1 MTTSAN
7 YTYNLMGQRFSDLED
22 VYNTLTAIDFDFNQ
36 LPATNKYRKYKEWKQ
51 VPNERKPR
59 TAPPASGKKQNVG
72 VMAFGL
78 DSAGDANHT
87 LVKMGSR
94 AKAQYDAISGNA
106 VFNLNVTDPVPATYV
121 QRAGF
126 IPAKAILGRSNGSGS
141 QTSRATGLQYKQ
153 VVTGSYTIPFG
164 AGSGAA
170 AYEFGAQNAILA
182 TAGITNDYVVS
193 FTPEKISR
201 G

>member
-1 MTTSAN
+1 
-7 YTYNLMGQRFSDLED
+7 MGQRFSDLED

-51 VPNERKPR
+51 DPNEHKPR

-78 DSAGDANHT
+78 DGAGDANHT

-141 QTSRATGLQYKQ
+141 ETSRATGLQYKQ

>member
-1 MTTSAN
+1 
-7 YTYNLMGQRFSDLED
+7 
-22 VYNTLTAIDFDFNQ
+22 
-36 LPATNKYRKYKEWKQ
+36 
-51 VPNERKPR
+51 
-59 TAPPASGKKQNVG
+59 
-72 VMAFGL
+72 
-78 DSAGDANHT
+78 
-87 LVKMGSR
+87 MGSR

-164 AGSGAA
+164 AGSVAA

>member
-1 MTTSAN
+1 
-7 YTYNLMGQRFSDLED
+7 MGQIFSDLED
-22 VYNTLTAIDFDFNQ
+22 DYNTLTAIDCDFNQ

-51 VPNERKPR
+51 DPDQRKPR

-78 DSAGDANHT
+78 DGTGDANHT

-94 AKAQYDAISGNA
+94 AKAQYDSISDNT
-106 VFNLNVTDPVPATYV
+106 VFNLNVAEPVPSTYIR
-121 QRAGF
+121 RAGF
-126 IPAKAILGRSNGSGS
+126 IPAKAILGRANGSGTV
-141 QTSRATGLQYKQ
+141 TSRATGIQYKKA
-153 VVTGSYTIPFG
+153 VSGSFTIPFG

-170 AYEFGAQNAILA
+170 AFEFGAQNAILA
-182 TAGITNDYVVS
+182 ATGVTNDYVVS

>member
-1 MTTSAN
+1 MN
-7 YTYNLMGQRFSDLED
+7 YTYNLMGQRFYDFEV

-51 VPNERKPR
+51 DPNQRKPR

-78 DSAGDANHT
+78 DGTGDANHT

-94 AKAQYDAISGNA
+94 AKAQYDSISDNT
-106 VFNLNVTDPVPATYV
+106 VFNLNVAEPVPSTYIR
-121 QRAGF
+121 RAGF
-126 IPAKAILGRSNGSGS
+126 IPAKAILGRANGSGTV
-141 QTSRATGLQYKQ
+141 TSRATGIQYKKA
-153 VVTGSYTIPFG
+153 VSGSFTIPFG

-170 AYEFGAQNAILA
+170 AFEFGAQNAILA
-182 TAGITNDYVVS
+182 ATGVTNDYVVS